1 MPGIWNINSVYN
13 VGSKKL
19 SSKLTFE
26 VGEKFAGRV
35 MRISQNKGEFT
46 IKLLDGWQFM
56 AQVDENLTPE
66 QLEGLLKFQV
76 LGFQDGKL
84 KLKLVRQEDKAT
96 SEENNPLNAL
106 IKSQGLA
113 KEEIETLKQLVKFN
127 IPLTKE
133 NISKYSSIFNFN
145 EKIKVDEKEVDNFIN
160 NYISS
165 KNIPIDSE
173 ESKNIREKLQSF
185 FKEFKT
191 MKAEDILTFIENDID
206 LTESN
211 IKAFNRIF
219 KGEESIEK
227 IILKAPVEGS
237 SIEKNIDS
245 DEIVKLNVKNTEDS
259 ISKDLKNIAP
269 KEAYVNSNKEKKI
282 SVLDM
287 LRKLSGDFEEI
298 NNNKSVDLNID
309 NKVSG
314 KDIIVSKDSVI
325 KYLKDNNINTELITD
340 KDIETFVELIKNQ
353 TSEEFNKQ
361 DLKSKNIPFNKTKD
375 IKELIDLLG
384 KQVSI
389 SENYGEDD
397 GNKSSILKNNDF
409 LQEKELGSDIQKLN
423 QQLIKEGFTDKTL
436 RDTII
441 NYLKENNVSKKPIT
455 DKDIETF
462 VELIKNQTP
471 EEFNKQDLKSTNI
484 PFNTTKEIKA
494 LIDFLGKQVS
504 ISENYGEDDGNKSS
518 ILKNNDF
525 LQEKELGSDIQK
537 LNQQLIKEGFTDKTL
552 RDTIINYL
560 KENNV
565 SKKPITD
572 KDIETFVEL
581 IKNQTPE
588 EFNKQDLKSTN
599 IPFNTTKEIKDFID
613 LLKKQV
619 PTSSNDKGN
628 EISSSS
634 GLKNDELVQAK
645 ELVSNVNKAIP
656 EMIKEGIKEKAL
668 DIKDIIKEVIL
679 SSKYGDDEGE
689 AFNKVM
695 EFIKGNAA
703 EVKVFN
709 SVSNNYYYMNIPL
722 KVKQDEY
729 ECKLIVKDERG
740 KGKKLDSSNIK
751 MIVSVKTLNLGNV
764 DAYIKLQ
771 NKNLD
776 IDLKC
781 SKEYVKILDKE
792 KNKLIES
799 LNTIGYNSKVIVYR
813 AIEEVNISTSRE
825 FFNSTNLV
833 ILDRKV

>member
-56 AQVDENLTPE
+56 AQLDENLTPE

-84 KLKLVRQEDKAT
+84 KLKLVRQEDKGT
-96 SEENNPLNAL
+96 NKENNPLNAL

-145 EKIKVDEKEVDNFIN
+145 EKIKVDEKEAETFIN

-165 KNIPIDSE
+165 KNISANSAEANVVKD
-173 ESKNIREKLQSF
+173 KLQNF

-191 MKAEDILTFIENDID
+191 MKPEDVLTFIENDID
-206 LTESN
+206 LTEPN

-219 KGEESIEK
+219 KGDESIEK
-227 IILKAPVEGS
+227 ILLKAPVEGNITEEITS
-237 SIEKNIDS
+237 NDVVKASIN
-245 DEIVKLNVKNTEDS
+245 NTYEAS
-259 ISKDLKNIAP
+259 NKDLKNIAP
-269 KEAYVNSNKEKKI
+269 KEAYTNSSQEKKI
-282 SVLDM
+282 SILDM
-287 LRKLSGDFEEI
+287 LKKISGDFEEV
-298 NNNKSVDLNID
+298 NNNEKDVNLNLSKEGIKNETII
-309 NKVSG
+309 NK
-314 KDIIVSKDSVI
+314 DTIINYFKA
-325 KYLKDNNINTELITD
+325 NNINTEGLTD
-340 KDIETFVELIKNQ
+340 KDIEKIIKIVNNQ
-353 TSEEFNKQ
+353 NKDEGDMQ
-361 DLKSKNIPFNKTKD
+361 EYKFKNISFSTTKD
-375 IKELIDLLG
+375 IKEFID
-384 KQVSI
+384 
-389 SENYGEDD
+389 
-397 GNKSSILKNNDF
+397 ILKS
-409 LQEKELGSDIQKLN
+409 QA
-423 QQLIKEGFTDKTL
+423 
-436 RDTII
+436 TI
-441 NYLKENNVSKKPIT
+441 S
-455 DKDIETF
+455 
-462 VELIKNQTP
+462 Q
-471 EEFNKQDLKSTNI
+471 
-484 PFNTTKEIKA
+484 
-494 LIDFLGKQVS
+494 
-504 ISENYGEDDGNKSS
+504 
-518 ILKNNDF
+518 
-525 LQEKELGSDIQK
+525 
-537 LNQQLIKEGFTDKTL
+537 
-552 RDTIINYL
+552 
-560 KENNV
+560 
-565 SKKPITD
+565 
-572 KDIETFVEL
+572 
-581 IKNQTPE
+581 
-588 EFNKQDLKSTN
+588 
-599 IPFNTTKEIKDFID
+599 
-613 LLKKQV
+613 
-619 PTSSNDKGN
+619 
-628 EISSSS
+628 
-634 GLKNDELVQAK
+634 NDEVDKIRTPLEVEQDEFVQAK
-645 ELVSNVNKAIP
+645 ELVKDIHKATP
-656 EMIKEGIKEKAL
+656 EIIKEGIKAKAL

-679 SSKYGDDEGE
+679 SSKNGDDEGE

-764 DAYIKLQ
+764 DAYIKLH

-799 LNTIGYNSKVIVYR
+799 LNTIGYNSKVIVSR

>member
-46 IKLLDGWQFM
+46 IKLLDGWQFI
-56 AQVDENLTPE
+56 AQLDENLTPE

-127 IPLTKE
+127 IPLTKD

-145 EKIKVDEKEVDNFIN
+145 EKIKLDEKEVDNFIN

-173 ESKNIREKLQSF
+173 ESKSIREKLQSF
-185 FKEFKT
+185 FKEFKN

-219 KGEESIEK
+219 KGDESIEK
-227 IILKAPVEGS
+227 ILLKAPVEGNV
-237 SIEKNIDS
+237 IEESTSND
-245 DEIVKLNVKNTEDS
+245 VVKNSMGNTYEANNN
-259 ISKDLKNIAP
+259 DLKNIAP
-269 KEAYVNSNKEKKI
+269 KEVYTNSSQEKKI
-282 SVLDM
+282 SILDM
-287 LRKLSGDFEEI
+287 LKKISGDFEEV
-298 NNNKSVDLNID
+298 NNNEKNVNLNLSKEGIKNEIVI
-309 NKVSG
+309 NK
-314 KDIIVSKDSVI
+314 DTIINKNTI
-325 KYLKDNNINTELITD
+325 INYFKENNINTESLTD
-340 KDIETFVELIKNQ
+340 KDIEKFIEIVNNKNTDEADMQ
-353 TSEEFNKQ
+353 EYKF
-361 DLKSKNIPFNKTKD
+361 KNISFSTTKD
-375 IKELIDLLG
+375 VKEFID
-384 KQVSI
+384 
-389 SENYGEDD
+389 
-397 GNKSSILKNNDF
+397 ILKN
-409 LQEKELGSDIQKLN
+409 QA
-423 QQLIKEGFTDKTL
+423 
-436 RDTII
+436 TIP
-441 NYLKENNVSKKPIT
+441 K
-455 DKDIETF
+455 
-462 VELIKNQTP
+462 
-471 EEFNKQDLKSTNI
+471 
-484 PFNTTKEIKA
+484 
-494 LIDFLGKQVS
+494 
-504 ISENYGEDDGNKSS
+504 
-518 ILKNNDF
+518 
-525 LQEKELGSDIQK
+525 
-537 LNQQLIKEGFTDKTL
+537 
-552 RDTIINYL
+552 
-560 KENNV
+560 
-565 SKKPITD
+565 
-572 KDIETFVEL
+572 
-581 IKNQTPE
+581 
-588 EFNKQDLKSTN
+588 
-599 IPFNTTKEIKDFID
+599 
-613 LLKKQV
+613 
-619 PTSSNDKGN
+619 NDKVDKVMTPL
-628 EISSSS
+628 EVEQ
-634 GLKNDELVQAK
+634 DEFVQAK
-645 ELVSNVNKAIP
+645 ELVKDVHKATP
-656 EMIKEGIKEKAL
+656 EIIKEGIKAKAL

-679 SSKYGDDEGE
+679 SSKNGDDEGE
-689 AFNKVM
+689 AFNKVI

-740 KGKKLDSSNIK
+740 KGKKLDSSNVK

-799 LNTIGYNSKVIVYR
+799 LNTIGYNSKVIVSR

>member
-56 AQVDENLTPE
+56 AQLDENLTPE

-113 KEEIETLKQLVKFN
+113 KEEFETLKQLVKFN

-145 EKIKVDEKEVDNFIN
+145 EKIKVDEKEADNFIS

-165 KNIPIDSE
+165 KSIPIDSE
-173 ESKNIREKLQSF
+173 QFKNIREKLQSF

-259 ISKDLKNIAP
+259 INKELKNISP

-340 KDIETFVELIKNQ
+340 KDIETFIELVKKQ
-353 TSEEFNKQ
+353 GDTS
-361 DLKSKNIPFNKTKD
+361 LKD
-375 IKELIDLLG
+375 
-384 KQVSI
+384 
-389 SENYGEDD
+389 
-397 GNKSSILKNNDF
+397 KSSEISTTTDLKNNDF

-423 QQLIKEGFTDKTL
+423 QQLIKEGL
-436 RDTII
+436 
-441 NYLKENNVSKKPIT
+441 
-455 DKDIETF
+455 
-462 VELIKNQTP
+462 
-471 EEFNKQDLKSTNI
+471 TN
-484 PFNTTKEIKA
+484 
-494 LIDFLGKQVS
+494 
-504 ISENYGEDDGNKSS
+504 
-518 ILKNNDF
+518 
-525 LQEKELGSDIQK
+525 
-537 LNQQLIKEGFTDKTL
+537 KTL

-619 PTSSNDKGN
+619 PTSSNDNGN
-628 EISSSS
+628 EINSSS

-781 SKEYVKILDKE
+781 SKEYIKILDKE

-799 LNTIGYNSKVIVYR
+799 LNTIGYNSKVIVSR

>member
-56 AQVDENLTPE
+56 AQLDENLTPE

-84 KLKLVRQEDKAT
+84 KLKLIRQEDKAT

-145 EKIKVDEKEVDNFIN
+145 EKIKVDEKEADNFIN

-165 KNIPIDSE
+165 KNIPSDSE

-219 KGEESIEK
+219 KGDESIEK
-227 IILKAPVEGS
+227 ILLKAPVEGNITEEITNNDVVKT
-237 SIEKNIDS
+237 SID
-245 DEIVKLNVKNTEDS
+245 NTYEAS
-259 ISKDLKNIAP
+259 NNDLKNISP
-269 KEAYVNSNKEKKI
+269 KEVYTNSSQEKKI
-282 SVLDM
+282 SILDM
-287 LRKLSGDFEEI
+287 LKKISGDFEEV
-298 NNNKSVDLNID
+298 NNNEKDVNLNLSKEGIKNEIII
-309 NKVSG
+309 NK
-314 KDIIVSKDSVI
+314 DTIINYFKE
-325 KYLKDNNINTELITD
+325 NNINTESLTD
-340 KDIETFVELIKNQ
+340 KDIEKFIEIVNNQ
-353 TSEEFNKQ
+353 NTDEADMHEYKF
-361 DLKSKNIPFNKTKD
+361 KNISFSTTKD
-375 IKELIDLLG
+375 VKEFID
-384 KQVSI
+384 
-389 SENYGEDD
+389 
-397 GNKSSILKNNDF
+397 ILKN
-409 LQEKELGSDIQKLN
+409 QA
-423 QQLIKEGFTDKTL
+423 
-436 RDTII
+436 TI
-441 NYLKENNVSKKPIT
+441 S
-455 DKDIETF
+455 
-462 VELIKNQTP
+462 Q
-471 EEFNKQDLKSTNI
+471 
-484 PFNTTKEIKA
+484 
-494 LIDFLGKQVS
+494 
-504 ISENYGEDDGNKSS
+504 
-518 ILKNNDF
+518 
-525 LQEKELGSDIQK
+525 
-537 LNQQLIKEGFTDKTL
+537 
-552 RDTIINYL
+552 
-560 KENNV
+560 
-565 SKKPITD
+565 
-572 KDIETFVEL
+572 
-581 IKNQTPE
+581 
-588 EFNKQDLKSTN
+588 
-599 IPFNTTKEIKDFID
+599 
-613 LLKKQV
+613 
-619 PTSSNDKGN
+619 NDKV
-628 EISSSS
+628 
-634 GLKNDELVQAK
+634 DEVRTPLEVEQDEFVQAK
-645 ELVSNVNKAIP
+645 ELVKDVHKATP
-656 EMIKEGIKEKAL
+656 EIIKEGIKAKAL

-679 SSKYGDDEGE
+679 SSKNGDDEGE

-729 ECKLIVKDERG
+729 ECKLMVKDERG

-799 LNTIGYNSKVIVYR
+799 LNTIGYNSKVIVSR

>member
-46 IKLLDGWQFM
+46 IKLLDGWQFI
-56 AQVDENLTPE
+56 AQLDENLTPE

-245 DEIVKLNVKNTEDS
+245 DDVVKLNVKNTEDS

-340 KDIETFVELIKNQ
+340 KDIETFIELVK
-353 TSEEFNKQ
+353 KQ
-361 DLKSKNIPFNKTKD
+361 DDTSLRD
-375 IKELIDLLG
+375 
-384 KQVSI
+384 
-389 SENYGEDD
+389 
-397 GNKSSILKNNDF
+397 KSSEISTTTDLKNNK
-409 LQEKELGSDIQKLN
+409 LAEEKELGSDIQKLN
-423 QQLIKEGFTDKTL
+423 QQLIKEGLTNKTL

-441 NYLKENNVSKKPIT
+441 NYLKENNVSKKT
-455 DKDIETF
+455 
-462 VELIKNQTP
+462 
-471 EEFNKQDLKSTNI
+471 
-484 PFNTTKEIKA
+484 
-494 LIDFLGKQVS
+494 
-504 ISENYGEDDGNKSS
+504 
-518 ILKNNDF
+518 
-525 LQEKELGSDIQK
+525 
-537 LNQQLIKEGFTDKTL
+537 
-552 RDTIINYL
+552 
-560 KENNV
+560 
-565 SKKPITD
+565 ITD

-628 EISSSS
+628 EINSSS
-634 GLKNDELVQAK
+634 GFKNDELVQAK

-781 SKEYVKILDKE
+781 SKEYIKILDKE

-799 LNTIGYNSKVIVYR
+799 LNTIGYNSKVIVSR

>member
-56 AQVDENLTPE
+56 AQLDENLTPE

-113 KEEIETLKQLVKFN
+113 KEEFETLKQLVKFN

-145 EKIKVDEKEVDNFIN
+145 EKIKVDEKEADNFIS

-165 KNIPIDSE
+165 KSIPIDSE
-173 ESKNIREKLQSF
+173 QSKNIREKLQSF

-259 ISKDLKNIAP
+259 INKDLKNIAP
-269 KEAYVNSNKEKKI
+269 KEAYVNSNKERKI

-340 KDIETFVELIKNQ
+340 KDIETFVELIRNQ

-361 DLKSKNIPFNKTKD
+361 DLKSKNIPFNTTKD

-455 DKDIETF
+455 DKDIE
-462 VELIKNQTP
+462 
-471 EEFNKQDLKSTNI
+471 
-484 PFNTTKEIKA
+484 A
-494 LIDFLGKQVS
+494 
-504 ISENYGEDDGNKSS
+504 
-518 ILKNNDF
+518 
-525 LQEKELGSDIQK
+525 
-537 LNQQLIKEGFTDKTL
+537 
-552 RDTIINYL
+552 
-560 KENNV
+560 
-565 SKKPITD
+565 
-572 KDIETFVEL
+572 FVEL

-628 EISSSS
+628 EISNSS

-799 LNTIGYNSKVIVYR
+799 LNTIGYNSKVIVSR

>member
-259 ISKDLKNIAP
+259 INKELKNISP

-340 KDIETFVELIKNQ
+340 KDIETFVELIRNQ
-353 TSEEFNKQ
+353 TS
-361 DLKSKNIPFNKTKD
+361 
-375 IKELIDLLG
+375 
-384 KQVSI
+384 
-389 SENYGEDD
+389 
-397 GNKSSILKNNDF
+397 
-409 LQEKELGSDIQKLN
+409 
-423 QQLIKEGFTDKTL
+423 
-436 RDTII
+436 
-441 NYLKENNVSKKPIT
+441 
-455 DKDIETF
+455 
-462 VELIKNQTP
+462 

-572 KDIETFVEL
+572 KDIEAFVEL

-599 IPFNTTKEIKDFID
+599 MPFNTTREIKDFID

-799 LNTIGYNSKVIVYR
+799 LNTIGYNSKVIVSR

>member
-56 AQVDENLTPE
+56 AQLDENLTPE

-145 EKIKVDEKEVDNFIN
+145 EKIKVDEKEADNFIN

-165 KNIPIDSE
+165 KNIPSDSE

-219 KGEESIEK
+219 KGDESIEK
-227 IILKAPVEGS
+227 ILLKAPVEGNITEEIINNDVVKT
-237 SIEKNIDS
+237 SID
-245 DEIVKLNVKNTEDS
+245 NTYEAS
-259 ISKDLKNIAP
+259 NNDLKNISP
-269 KEAYVNSNKEKKI
+269 KEVYTNSSQEKKI
-282 SVLDM
+282 SILDM
-287 LRKLSGDFEEI
+287 LKKISGDFEEV
-298 NNNKSVDLNID
+298 NNNEKDVNLNLSKEGIKNEIII
-309 NKVSG
+309 NK
-314 KDIIVSKDSVI
+314 DTIINYFKE
-325 KYLKDNNINTELITD
+325 NNINTESLTD
-340 KDIETFVELIKNQ
+340 KDIEKFIEIVNNQ
-353 TSEEFNKQ
+353 NTDEADMHEYKF
-361 DLKSKNIPFNKTKD
+361 KNISFSTTKD
-375 IKELIDLLG
+375 VKEFI
-384 KQVSI
+384 
-389 SENYGEDD
+389 N
-397 GNKSSILKNNDF
+397 ILKN
-409 LQEKELGSDIQKLN
+409 QA
-423 QQLIKEGFTDKTL
+423 
-436 RDTII
+436 TI
-441 NYLKENNVSKKPIT
+441 S
-455 DKDIETF
+455 
-462 VELIKNQTP
+462 Q
-471 EEFNKQDLKSTNI
+471 
-484 PFNTTKEIKA
+484 
-494 LIDFLGKQVS
+494 
-504 ISENYGEDDGNKSS
+504 
-518 ILKNNDF
+518 
-525 LQEKELGSDIQK
+525 
-537 LNQQLIKEGFTDKTL
+537 
-552 RDTIINYL
+552 
-560 KENNV
+560 
-565 SKKPITD
+565 
-572 KDIETFVEL
+572 
-581 IKNQTPE
+581 
-588 EFNKQDLKSTN
+588 
-599 IPFNTTKEIKDFID
+599 
-613 LLKKQV
+613 
-619 PTSSNDKGN
+619 NDKV
-628 EISSSS
+628 
-634 GLKNDELVQAK
+634 DEVRTPLEVEQDEFVQAK
-645 ELVSNVNKAIP
+645 ELVKDVHKATP
-656 EMIKEGIKEKAL
+656 EIIKEGIKAKAL

-679 SSKYGDDEGE
+679 SSKNGDDEGE

-729 ECKLIVKDERG
+729 ECKLMVKDERG

-799 LNTIGYNSKVIVYR
+799 LNTIGYNSKVIVSR

>member
-259 ISKDLKNIAP
+259 INKELKNISP

-340 KDIETFVELIKNQ
+340 KDIETFVELIRNQ

-361 DLKSKNIPFNKTKD
+361 DLKSKNIPFNTTKD
-375 IKELIDLLG
+375 IKALIDLLG

-455 DKDIETF
+455 DKDIEAF

-471 EEFNKQDLKSTNI
+471 EEFNKQDLKSTNM
-484 PFNTTKEIKA
+484 PFNTT
-494 LIDFLGKQVS
+494 
-504 ISENYGEDDGNKSS
+504 
-518 ILKNNDF
+518 
-525 LQEKELGSDIQK
+525 
-537 LNQQLIKEGFTDKTL
+537 
-552 RDTIINYL
+552 R
-560 KENNV
+560 
-565 SKKPITD
+565 
-572 KDIETFVEL
+572 
-581 IKNQTPE
+581 
-588 EFNKQDLKSTN
+588 
-599 IPFNTTKEIKDFID
+599 EIKDFID

-645 ELVSNVNKAIP
+645 ELVSNVNKATP
-656 EMIKEGIKEKAL
+656 EIIKEGIKAKAL

-781 SKEYVKILDKE
+781 SKEYVKIFDKE

-799 LNTIGYNSKVIVYR
+799 LNTIGYNSKVIVSR

>member
-56 AQVDENLTPE
+56 AQLDENLTPE

-145 EKIKVDEKEVDNFIN
+145 EKIKVDEKEADNFIN

-165 KNIPIDSE
+165 KNIPSDSE

-219 KGEESIEK
+219 KGDESIEK
-227 IILKAPVEGS
+227 ILLKAPVEGNITEEITNNDDVVKT
-237 SIEKNIDS
+237 SID
-245 DEIVKLNVKNTEDS
+245 NTYEAS
-259 ISKDLKNIAP
+259 NNDLKNISP
-269 KEAYVNSNKEKKI
+269 KEVYTNSSQEKKI
-282 SVLDM
+282 SILDM
-287 LRKLSGDFEEI
+287 LKKISGDFEEV
-298 NNNKSVDLNID
+298 NNNEKDVNLNLSKEGIKNEIII
-309 NKVSG
+309 NK
-314 KDIIVSKDSVI
+314 DTIINYFKE
-325 KYLKDNNINTELITD
+325 NNINTESLTD
-340 KDIETFVELIKNQ
+340 KDIEKFIEIVNNQ
-353 TSEEFNKQ
+353 NTDEADMHEYKF
-361 DLKSKNIPFNKTKD
+361 KNISFSTTKD
-375 IKELIDLLG
+375 VKEFID
-384 KQVSI
+384 
-389 SENYGEDD
+389 
-397 GNKSSILKNNDF
+397 ILKN
-409 LQEKELGSDIQKLN
+409 QA
-423 QQLIKEGFTDKTL
+423 
-436 RDTII
+436 TI
-441 NYLKENNVSKKPIT
+441 S
-455 DKDIETF
+455 
-462 VELIKNQTP
+462 Q
-471 EEFNKQDLKSTNI
+471 
-484 PFNTTKEIKA
+484 
-494 LIDFLGKQVS
+494 
-504 ISENYGEDDGNKSS
+504 
-518 ILKNNDF
+518 
-525 LQEKELGSDIQK
+525 
-537 LNQQLIKEGFTDKTL
+537 
-552 RDTIINYL
+552 
-560 KENNV
+560 
-565 SKKPITD
+565 
-572 KDIETFVEL
+572 
-581 IKNQTPE
+581 
-588 EFNKQDLKSTN
+588 
-599 IPFNTTKEIKDFID
+599 
-613 LLKKQV
+613 
-619 PTSSNDKGN
+619 NDKV
-628 EISSSS
+628 
-634 GLKNDELVQAK
+634 DEVRTPLEVEQDEFVQAK
-645 ELVSNVNKAIP
+645 ELVKDVHKATP
-656 EMIKEGIKEKAL
+656 EIIKEGIKAKAL

-679 SSKYGDDEGE
+679 SSKNGDDEGE

-729 ECKLIVKDERG
+729 ECKLMVKDERG

-799 LNTIGYNSKVIVYR
+799 LNTIGYNSKVIVSR

>member
-46 IKLLDGWQFM
+46 IKLLDGWQFI
-56 AQVDENLTPE
+56 AQLDENLTPE

-84 KLKLVRQEDKAT
+84 KLKLVRQEDKVT

-127 IPLTKE
+127 IPLTKD

-145 EKIKVDEKEVDNFIN
+145 EKIKLDEKEVDNFIN

-173 ESKNIREKLQSF
+173 ESKSIREKLRSF
-185 FKEFKT
+185 FKEFKN

-219 KGEESIEK
+219 KGDESIEK
-227 IILKAPVEGS
+227 IILKAPVEGNVTEES
-237 SIEKNIDS
+237 TSND
-245 DEIVKLNVKNTEDS
+245 VVKNSMGNTYEAS
-259 ISKDLKNIAP
+259 NNDLKNIVP
-269 KEAYVNSNKEKKI
+269 KEVYTNSSQEKKI
-282 SVLDM
+282 SILDM
-287 LRKLSGDFEEI
+287 LKKISGDFEEV
-298 NNNKSVDLNID
+298 NNNEKDVNLNLSKEGIKNEIVI
-309 NKVSG
+309 NK
-314 KDIIVSKDSVI
+314 DTIINKNTI
-325 KYLKDNNINTELITD
+325 INYFKENNINTESLTD
-340 KDIETFVELIKNQ
+340 KDIEKFIEIVNNKNTDEADMQ
-353 TSEEFNKQ
+353 EYKF
-361 DLKSKNIPFNKTKD
+361 KNISFSITKD
-375 IKELIDLLG
+375 VKEFID
-384 KQVSI
+384 
-389 SENYGEDD
+389 
-397 GNKSSILKNNDF
+397 ILKN
-409 LQEKELGSDIQKLN
+409 QA
-423 QQLIKEGFTDKTL
+423 
-436 RDTII
+436 TI
-441 NYLKENNVSKKPIT
+441 P
-455 DKDIETF
+455 
-462 VELIKNQTP
+462 Q
-471 EEFNKQDLKSTNI
+471 
-484 PFNTTKEIKA
+484 
-494 LIDFLGKQVS
+494 
-504 ISENYGEDDGNKSS
+504 
-518 ILKNNDF
+518 
-525 LQEKELGSDIQK
+525 
-537 LNQQLIKEGFTDKTL
+537 
-552 RDTIINYL
+552 
-560 KENNV
+560 
-565 SKKPITD
+565 
-572 KDIETFVEL
+572 
-581 IKNQTPE
+581 
-588 EFNKQDLKSTN
+588 
-599 IPFNTTKEIKDFID
+599 
-613 LLKKQV
+613 
-619 PTSSNDKGN
+619 NDKVDKVDKVMTPL
-628 EISSSS
+628 EVEQ
-634 GLKNDELVQAK
+634 DEFVQAK
-645 ELVSNVNKAIP
+645 ELVKDVHKATP
-656 EMIKEGIKEKAL
+656 EIIKEGIKAKAL

-679 SSKYGDDEGE
+679 SSKNGDDERE
-689 AFNKVM
+689 AFNKVI

-740 KGKKLDSSNIK
+740 KGKKLDSSNVK

-799 LNTIGYNSKVIVYR
+799 LNTIGYNSKVIVSR

>member
-1 MPGIWNINSVYN
+1 LYGSGAKMPGIWNINSVYN

-259 ISKDLKNIAP
+259 INKELKNISP

-325 KYLKDNNINTELITD
+325 KYLKDNNINTEL
-340 KDIETFVELIKNQ
+340 
-353 TSEEFNKQ
+353 
-361 DLKSKNIPFNKTKD
+361 
-375 IKELIDLLG
+375 
-384 KQVSI
+384 
-389 SENYGEDD
+389 
-397 GNKSSILKNNDF
+397 
-409 LQEKELGSDIQKLN
+409 
-423 QQLIKEGFTDKTL
+423 
-436 RDTII
+436 
-441 NYLKENNVSKKPIT
+441 IT

-572 KDIETFVEL
+572 KDIEAFVEL

-599 IPFNTTKEIKDFID
+599 MPFNTTREIKDFID

-695 EFIKGNAA
+695 EFIKGNTA

-799 LNTIGYNSKVIVYR
+799 LNTIGYNSKVIVSR

>member
-13 VGSKKL
+13 VGAKKL

-46 IKLLDGWQFM
+46 IKLLDGWQFI
-56 AQVDENLTPE
+56 AQLDENLTPE

-84 KLKLVRQEDKAT
+84 KLKLVRQEDKVT

-127 IPLTKE
+127 IPLTKD

-145 EKIKVDEKEVDNFIN
+145 KKIKLDEKEADNFIN

-173 ESKNIREKLQSF
+173 ESKSIREKLQSF
-185 FKEFKT
+185 FKEFKN

-219 KGEESIEK
+219 KGDESIEK
-227 IILKAPVEGS
+227 IILKAPVEGNVTEES
-237 SIEKNIDS
+237 TSND
-245 DEIVKLNVKNTEDS
+245 VVKNSMGNTYEANNN
-259 ISKDLKNIAP
+259 DLKNIAP
-269 KEAYVNSNKEKKI
+269 KEVYTNSSQEKKI
-282 SVLDM
+282 SILDM
-287 LRKLSGDFEEI
+287 LKKISGDFEEV
-298 NNNKSVDLNID
+298 NNNEKDVNLNLSKEGIKNEIVI
-309 NKVSG
+309 NK
-314 KDIIVSKDSVI
+314 DTIINKNTI
-325 KYLKDNNINTELITD
+325 INYFKENNINTESLTD
-340 KDIETFVELIKNQ
+340 KDIEKFIEIVNNKNTDEADMQ
-353 TSEEFNKQ
+353 EYKF
-361 DLKSKNIPFNKTKD
+361 KNISFSTTKD
-375 IKELIDLLG
+375 VKEFID
-384 KQVSI
+384 
-389 SENYGEDD
+389 
-397 GNKSSILKNNDF
+397 ILKN
-409 LQEKELGSDIQKLN
+409 QA
-423 QQLIKEGFTDKTL
+423 
-436 RDTII
+436 TIP
-441 NYLKENNVSKKPIT
+441 K
-455 DKDIETF
+455 
-462 VELIKNQTP
+462 
-471 EEFNKQDLKSTNI
+471 
-484 PFNTTKEIKA
+484 
-494 LIDFLGKQVS
+494 
-504 ISENYGEDDGNKSS
+504 
-518 ILKNNDF
+518 
-525 LQEKELGSDIQK
+525 
-537 LNQQLIKEGFTDKTL
+537 
-552 RDTIINYL
+552 
-560 KENNV
+560 
-565 SKKPITD
+565 
-572 KDIETFVEL
+572 
-581 IKNQTPE
+581 
-588 EFNKQDLKSTN
+588 
-599 IPFNTTKEIKDFID
+599 
-613 LLKKQV
+613 
-619 PTSSNDKGN
+619 NDKVDKVMTPL
-628 EISSSS
+628 EVEQ
-634 GLKNDELVQAK
+634 DEFVQAK
-645 ELVSNVNKAIP
+645 ELVKDVHKATP
-656 EMIKEGIKEKAL
+656 EIIKEGIKAKAL

-679 SSKYGDDEGE
+679 SSKNGDDEGE
-689 AFNKVM
+689 AFNKVI

-740 KGKKLDSSNIK
+740 KGKKLDSSNVK

-799 LNTIGYNSKVIVYR
+799 LNTIGYNSKVIVSR

>member
-484 PFNTTKEIKA
+484 PFNTTKEIK
-494 LIDFLGKQVS
+494 
-504 ISENYGEDDGNKSS
+504 
-518 ILKNNDF
+518 
-525 LQEKELGSDIQK
+525 
-537 LNQQLIKEGFTDKTL
+537 
-552 RDTIINYL
+552 
-560 KENNV
+560 
-565 SKKPITD
+565 
-572 KDIETFVEL
+572 
-581 IKNQTPE
+581 
-588 EFNKQDLKSTN
+588 
-599 IPFNTTKEIKDFID
+599 DFID

>member
-56 AQVDENLTPE
+56 AQLDENLTPE

-84 KLKLVRQEDKAT
+84 KLKLVRQGDKAT

-145 EKIKVDEKEVDNFIN
+145 EKIKVDEKEADNFIN

-165 KNIPIDSE
+165 KNIPSDSE

-219 KGEESIEK
+219 KGDESIEK
-227 IILKAPVEGS
+227 ILLKAPVEGNITEEITNNDVVKT
-237 SIEKNIDS
+237 SID
-245 DEIVKLNVKNTEDS
+245 NTYEAS
-259 ISKDLKNIAP
+259 NNDLKNISP
-269 KEAYVNSNKEKKI
+269 KEVYTNSSQEKKI
-282 SVLDM
+282 SILDM
-287 LRKLSGDFEEI
+287 LKKISGDFEEV
-298 NNNKSVDLNID
+298 NNNEKDVNLNLSKEGIKNEIII
-309 NKVSG
+309 NK
-314 KDIIVSKDSVI
+314 DTIINYFKE
-325 KYLKDNNINTELITD
+325 NNINTESLTD
-340 KDIETFVELIKNQ
+340 KDIEKFIEIVNNQ
-353 TSEEFNKQ
+353 NTDEADMHEYKF
-361 DLKSKNIPFNKTKD
+361 KNISFSTTKD
-375 IKELIDLLG
+375 VKEFI
-384 KQVSI
+384 
-389 SENYGEDD
+389 N
-397 GNKSSILKNNDF
+397 ILKN
-409 LQEKELGSDIQKLN
+409 QA
-423 QQLIKEGFTDKTL
+423 
-436 RDTII
+436 TI
-441 NYLKENNVSKKPIT
+441 S
-455 DKDIETF
+455 
-462 VELIKNQTP
+462 Q
-471 EEFNKQDLKSTNI
+471 
-484 PFNTTKEIKA
+484 
-494 LIDFLGKQVS
+494 
-504 ISENYGEDDGNKSS
+504 
-518 ILKNNDF
+518 
-525 LQEKELGSDIQK
+525 
-537 LNQQLIKEGFTDKTL
+537 
-552 RDTIINYL
+552 
-560 KENNV
+560 
-565 SKKPITD
+565 
-572 KDIETFVEL
+572 
-581 IKNQTPE
+581 
-588 EFNKQDLKSTN
+588 
-599 IPFNTTKEIKDFID
+599 
-613 LLKKQV
+613 
-619 PTSSNDKGN
+619 NDKV
-628 EISSSS
+628 
-634 GLKNDELVQAK
+634 DEVRTPLEVEQDEFVQAK
-645 ELVSNVNKAIP
+645 ELVKDVHKATP
-656 EMIKEGIKEKAL
+656 EIIKEGIKAKAL

-679 SSKYGDDEGE
+679 SSKNGDDEGE

-729 ECKLIVKDERG
+729 ECKLMVKDERG

-799 LNTIGYNSKVIVYR
+799 LNTIGYNSKVIVSR

>member
-56 AQVDENLTPE
+56 AQLDENLTPE

-96 SEENNPLNAL
+96 GEENNPLNAL

-245 DEIVKLNVKNTEDS
+245 DEIVKLNVNNTEDS
-259 ISKDLKNIAP
+259 INKDLKNIAP
-269 KEAYVNSNKEKKI
+269 KEAYVNSSKDKKI

-298 NNNKSVDLNID
+298 NNNEKSLDLNLD
-309 NKVSG
+309 NKISG
-314 KDIIVSKDSVI
+314 NDIIVSKDTVI
-325 KYLKDNNINTELITD
+325 RYLKDNNINTELITD
-340 KDIETFVELIKNQ
+340 KDIEAFIELIK
-353 TSEEFNKQ
+353 KQ
-361 DLKSKNIPFNKTKD
+361 DDTSLKDKNS
-375 IKELIDLLG
+375 E
-384 KQVSI
+384 I
-389 SENYGEDD
+389 STTTD
-397 GNKSSILKNNDF
+397 LKNNE
-409 LQEKELGSDIQKLN
+409 LAQEKELGSDIQKLN
-423 QQLIKEGFTDKTL
+423 QQLIKEGLTNKTL

-471 EEFNKQDLKSTNI
+471 EEFNKQDLKSTNM
-484 PFNTTKEIKA
+484 
-494 LIDFLGKQVS
+494 
-504 ISENYGEDDGNKSS
+504 
-518 ILKNNDF
+518 
-525 LQEKELGSDIQK
+525 
-537 LNQQLIKEGFTDKTL
+537 
-552 RDTIINYL
+552 
-560 KENNV
+560 
-565 SKKPITD
+565 
-572 KDIETFVEL
+572 
-581 IKNQTPE
+581 
-588 EFNKQDLKSTN
+588 
-599 IPFNTTKEIKDFID
+599 PFNTTKEIKDFID

-619 PTSSNDKGN
+619 PTSSSDKGN
-628 EISSSS
+628 EINSSA
-634 GLKNDELVQAK
+634 GLENEEMVQAK
-645 ELVSNVNKAIP
+645 ELVSNMNKATP
-656 EMIKEGIKEKAL
+656 EIIKEGIKAKAL

-799 LNTIGYNSKVIVYR
+799 LNTIGYNSKVIVSR

>member
-259 ISKDLKNIAP
+259 INKDLKNIAP

-287 LRKLSGDFEEI
+287 LRKLSGDFEEF

-361 DLKSKNIPFNKTKD
+361 DLKSK
-375 IKELIDLLG
+375 
-384 KQVSI
+384 
-389 SENYGEDD
+389 
-397 GNKSSILKNNDF
+397 
-409 LQEKELGSDIQKLN
+409 
-423 QQLIKEGFTDKTL
+423 
-436 RDTII
+436 
-441 NYLKENNVSKKPIT
+441 
-455 DKDIETF
+455 
-462 VELIKNQTP
+462 
-471 EEFNKQDLKSTNI
+471 NI

-599 IPFNTTKEIKDFID
+599 MPFNTTREIKDFID

-799 LNTIGYNSKVIVYR
+799 LNTIGYNSKVIVSR

>member
-56 AQVDENLTPE
+56 AQLDENLTPE

-145 EKIKVDEKEVDNFIN
+145 EKIKVDEKEADNFIN

-165 KNIPIDSE
+165 KNIPSDSE

-219 KGEESIEK
+219 KGDESIEK
-227 IILKAPVEGS
+227 ILLKAPVEGNITEEITNNDVVKT
-237 SIEKNIDS
+237 SID
-245 DEIVKLNVKNTEDS
+245 NTYEAS
-259 ISKDLKNIAP
+259 NNDLKNISP
-269 KEAYVNSNKEKKI
+269 KEVYTNSSQEKKI
-282 SVLDM
+282 SILDM
-287 LRKLSGDFEEI
+287 LKKISGDFEEV
-298 NNNKSVDLNID
+298 NNNEKDVNLNLSKEGIKNEIII
-309 NKVSG
+309 NK
-314 KDIIVSKDSVI
+314 DTIINYFKE
-325 KYLKDNNINTELITD
+325 NNINTESLTD
-340 KDIETFVELIKNQ
+340 KDIEKFIEIVNNQ
-353 TSEEFNKQ
+353 NTDEADMHEYKF
-361 DLKSKNIPFNKTKD
+361 KNISFSTTKD
-375 IKELIDLLG
+375 VKEFID
-384 KQVSI
+384 
-389 SENYGEDD
+389 
-397 GNKSSILKNNDF
+397 ILKN
-409 LQEKELGSDIQKLN
+409 QA
-423 QQLIKEGFTDKTL
+423 
-436 RDTII
+436 TI
-441 NYLKENNVSKKPIT
+441 S
-455 DKDIETF
+455 
-462 VELIKNQTP
+462 Q
-471 EEFNKQDLKSTNI
+471 
-484 PFNTTKEIKA
+484 
-494 LIDFLGKQVS
+494 
-504 ISENYGEDDGNKSS
+504 
-518 ILKNNDF
+518 
-525 LQEKELGSDIQK
+525 
-537 LNQQLIKEGFTDKTL
+537 
-552 RDTIINYL
+552 
-560 KENNV
+560 
-565 SKKPITD
+565 
-572 KDIETFVEL
+572 
-581 IKNQTPE
+581 
-588 EFNKQDLKSTN
+588 
-599 IPFNTTKEIKDFID
+599 
-613 LLKKQV
+613 
-619 PTSSNDKGN
+619 NDKV
-628 EISSSS
+628 
-634 GLKNDELVQAK
+634 DEVRTPLEVEQDEFVQAK
-645 ELVSNVNKAIP
+645 ELVKDVHKATP
-656 EMIKEGIKEKAL
+656 EIIKEGIKAKAL

-679 SSKYGDDEGE
+679 SSKNGDDEGE

-729 ECKLIVKDERG
+729 ECKLMVKDERG

-799 LNTIGYNSKVIVYR
+799 LNTIGYNSKVIVSR

>member
-259 ISKDLKNIAP
+259 INKELKNISP

-325 KYLKDNNINTELITD
+325 KYLKDNNINTEL
-340 KDIETFVELIKNQ
+340 
-353 TSEEFNKQ
+353 
-361 DLKSKNIPFNKTKD
+361 
-375 IKELIDLLG
+375 
-384 KQVSI
+384 
-389 SENYGEDD
+389 
-397 GNKSSILKNNDF
+397 
-409 LQEKELGSDIQKLN
+409 
-423 QQLIKEGFTDKTL
+423 
-436 RDTII
+436 
-441 NYLKENNVSKKPIT
+441 IT

-572 KDIETFVEL
+572 KDIEAFVEL

-599 IPFNTTKEIKDFID
+599 MPFNTTREIKDFID

-695 EFIKGNAA
+695 EFIKGNTA

-799 LNTIGYNSKVIVYR
+799 LNTIGYNSKVIVSR

>member
-35 MRISQNKGEFT
+35 IRISQNKGEFT

-127 IPLTKE
+127 IPLTKD

-145 EKIKVDEKEVDNFIN
+145 EKIKLDEKEADNFIN

-165 KNIPIDSE
+165 KNMPIDSA

-185 FKEFKT
+185 FKEFKN

-219 KGEESIEK
+219 KGDESIEK

-245 DEIVKLNVKNTEDS
+245 DDIVKLNVKNTENS

-269 KEAYVNSNKEKKI
+269 KEAYVNSSKDKKI

-340 KDIETFVELIKNQ
+340 KDIETFIELIKNQ
-353 TSEEFNKQ
+353 TPEEFNKQ
-361 DLKSKNIPFNKTKD
+361 DLKSKNIPFNTTKD

-423 QQLIKEGFTDKTL
+423 QQLVKEGLTNKTL

-455 DKDIETF
+455 YKDIETF
-462 VELIKNQTP
+462 VELMKNQTP
-471 EEFNKQDLKSTNI
+471 EEFNKQDLKSTNM
-484 PFNTTKEIKA
+484 
-494 LIDFLGKQVS
+494 Q
-504 ISENYGEDDGNKSS
+504 
-518 ILKNNDF
+518 
-525 LQEKELGSDIQK
+525 
-537 LNQQLIKEGFTDKTL
+537 
-552 RDTIINYL
+552 
-560 KENNV
+560 
-565 SKKPITD
+565 
-572 KDIETFVEL
+572 
-581 IKNQTPE
+581 
-588 EFNKQDLKSTN
+588 
-599 IPFNTTKEIKDFID
+599 FNTTKEIKDFID
-613 LLKKQV
+613 LLKKQA
-619 PTSSNDKGN
+619 PTSSNDKVN

-656 EMIKEGIKEKAL
+656 EIIKEGIKAKAL
-668 DIKDIIKEVIL
+668 DIKDIIKEVIQ
-679 SSKYGDDEGE
+679 SSKNGDDEGE
-689 AFNKVM
+689 AFNKVI

-740 KGKKLDSSNIK
+740 KGKKLDSSNVK

-799 LNTIGYNSKVIVYR
+799 LNTIGYNSKVIVSR

>member
-46 IKLLDGWQFM
+46 IKLLDGWQFI
-56 AQVDENLTPE
+56 AQLDENLTPE

-127 IPLTKE
+127 IPLTKD

-145 EKIKVDEKEVDNFIN
+145 EKIKVDEKEADNFIN
-160 NYISS
+160 NYITS

-185 FKEFKT
+185 FKEFKN

-206 LTESN
+206 LSESN

-219 KGEESIEK
+219 KGDESIEK
-227 IILKAPVEGS
+227 IILKAPVEGNVTEES
-237 SIEKNIDS
+237 TSND
-245 DEIVKLNVKNTEDS
+245 VVKNSMGNTYEANNN
-259 ISKDLKNIAP
+259 DLKNIAP
-269 KEAYVNSNKEKKI
+269 KEVYTNSSQEKKI
-282 SVLDM
+282 SILDM
-287 LRKLSGDFEEI
+287 LKKISGDFEEVNNEKDVNLNLSKEGIKNEIVI
-298 NNNKSVDLNID
+298 NKDTIINKDA
-309 NKVSG
+309 
-314 KDIIVSKDSVI
+314 IINYFKE
-325 KYLKDNNINTELITD
+325 NNINTESLTD
-340 KDIETFVELIKNQ
+340 KDIEKFIEIVN
-353 TSEEFNKQ
+353 N
-361 DLKSKNIPFNKTKD
+361 KNIDEADMQEYKFKNISFSTIKD
-375 IKELIDLLG
+375 VKEFID
-384 KQVSI
+384 
-389 SENYGEDD
+389 
-397 GNKSSILKNNDF
+397 ILKN
-409 LQEKELGSDIQKLN
+409 QA
-423 QQLIKEGFTDKTL
+423 
-436 RDTII
+436 TI
-441 NYLKENNVSKKPIT
+441 P
-455 DKDIETF
+455 
-462 VELIKNQTP
+462 Q
-471 EEFNKQDLKSTNI
+471 
-484 PFNTTKEIKA
+484 
-494 LIDFLGKQVS
+494 
-504 ISENYGEDDGNKSS
+504 
-518 ILKNNDF
+518 
-525 LQEKELGSDIQK
+525 
-537 LNQQLIKEGFTDKTL
+537 
-552 RDTIINYL
+552 
-560 KENNV
+560 
-565 SKKPITD
+565 
-572 KDIETFVEL
+572 
-581 IKNQTPE
+581 
-588 EFNKQDLKSTN
+588 
-599 IPFNTTKEIKDFID
+599 
-613 LLKKQV
+613 
-619 PTSSNDKGN
+619 NDKVDKVITPL
-628 EISSSS
+628 EVEQ
-634 GLKNDELVQAK
+634 DEFVQAK
-645 ELVSNVNKAIP
+645 ELVKDVHKATP
-656 EMIKEGIKEKAL
+656 EIIKEGIKAKAL

-679 SSKYGDDEGE
+679 SSKNGDDEGE
-689 AFNKVM
+689 AFNKVI

-740 KGKKLDSSNIK
+740 KGKKIDSSNVK

-799 LNTIGYNSKVIVYR
+799 LNTIGYNSKVIVSR

>member
-46 IKLLDGWQFM
+46 IKLLDGWQFI
-56 AQVDENLTPE
+56 AQLDENLTPE

-160 NYISS
+160 NYIAS

-173 ESKNIREKLQSF
+173 ESKNITEKLQSF

-245 DEIVKLNVKNTEDS
+245 DEIVKLNVNNTEDS
-259 ISKDLKNIAP
+259 INKDLKNIAP
-269 KEAYVNSNKEKKI
+269 KEAYVNSSKDKKI

-298 NNNKSVDLNID
+298 NDNKSVDLKID

-314 KDIIVSKDSVI
+314 NDIIVSKDTVI
-325 KYLKDNNINTELITD
+325 RYLKDNNINTELITD
-340 KDIETFVELIKNQ
+340 KDIEAFIELIK
-353 TSEEFNKQ
+353 KQ
-361 DLKSKNIPFNKTKD
+361 DDASLKDKNS
-375 IKELIDLLG
+375 E
-384 KQVSI
+384 I
-389 SENYGEDD
+389 STTTD
-397 GNKSSILKNNDF
+397 LKNNESA
-409 LQEKELGSDIQKLN
+409 QEKELGSDIQKLN
-423 QQLIKEGFTDKTL
+423 QQLIKEGLTNKTL

-455 DKDIETF
+455 DKDIE
-462 VELIKNQTP
+462 
-471 EEFNKQDLKSTNI
+471 
-484 PFNTTKEIKA
+484 A
-494 LIDFLGKQVS
+494 
-504 ISENYGEDDGNKSS
+504 
-518 ILKNNDF
+518 
-525 LQEKELGSDIQK
+525 
-537 LNQQLIKEGFTDKTL
+537 
-552 RDTIINYL
+552 
-560 KENNV
+560 
-565 SKKPITD
+565 
-572 KDIETFVEL
+572 FVEL

-634 GLKNDELVQAK
+634 SLKNEELVQAK

-781 SKEYVKILDKE
+781 SKEYIKILDKE

-799 LNTIGYNSKVIVYR
+799 LNTIGYNSKVIVSR

>member
-35 MRISQNKGEFT
+35 MRISQNRGEFT

-259 ISKDLKNIAP
+259 INKELKSIAP

-353 TSEEFNKQ
+353 T
-361 DLKSKNIPFNKTKD
+361 
-375 IKELIDLLG
+375 
-384 KQVSI
+384 
-389 SENYGEDD
+389 
-397 GNKSSILKNNDF
+397 
-409 LQEKELGSDIQKLN
+409 
-423 QQLIKEGFTDKTL
+423 
-436 RDTII
+436 
-441 NYLKENNVSKKPIT
+441 
-455 DKDIETF
+455 
-462 VELIKNQTP
+462 P

-504 ISENYGEDDGNKSS
+504 ISENYGKDDGNKSS

-628 EISSSS
+628 EISNSS

-679 SSKYGDDEGE
+679 STKYGDDEGE

-781 SKEYVKILDKE
+781 SKEYIKILDKE

-799 LNTIGYNSKVIVYR
+799 LNTIGYNSKVIVSR